1 MQFGDQP
8 QEEGQEECHR
18 CKTKDLAIQE
28 RDEEIKQLK
37 DKYDSK
43 IKRLG
48 ANLEAQVKENERQRI
63 AFKKKISDVNAKH
76 GQALKKVEVGKQKQ
90 IESRNNC
97 TGNVAQ
103 AFSSILHGEY
113 IQPKRHWKL

>member
-1 MQFGDQP
+1 
-8 QEEGQEECHR
+8 
-18 CKTKDLAIQE
+18 LAIQE

-97 TGNVAQ
+97 RGNVAQ

-113 IQPKRHWKL
+113 I